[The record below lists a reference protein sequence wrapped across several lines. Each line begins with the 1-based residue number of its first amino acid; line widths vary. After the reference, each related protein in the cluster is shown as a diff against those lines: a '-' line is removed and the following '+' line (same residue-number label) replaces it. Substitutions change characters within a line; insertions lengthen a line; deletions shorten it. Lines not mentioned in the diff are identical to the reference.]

1 MISNRKSED
10 ERAYRIAFTINDC
23 HVSLANVYENLVD
36 REFIVAEKDLRFV
49 ISELRLI
56 LKSIEEDDF

>member
-1 MISNRKSED
+1 MSSNRKSED
-10 ERAYRIAFTINDC
+10 ERAYRIAFIINDC
-23 HVSLANVYENLVD
+23 HIVLANVYENLVD
-36 REFIVAEKDLRFV
+36 REFVSADKDLRLV